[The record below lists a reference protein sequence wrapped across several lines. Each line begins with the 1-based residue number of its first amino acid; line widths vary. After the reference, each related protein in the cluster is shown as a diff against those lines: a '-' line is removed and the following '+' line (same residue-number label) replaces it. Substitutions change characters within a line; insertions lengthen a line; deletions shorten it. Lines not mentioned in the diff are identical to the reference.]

1 MDIKLTR
8 LNILETQSVLLRRC
22 ARESVHRLFVTTDS
36 GNEKRLSFY
45 RYETKSEFRM
55 ISTSKLTKRIYI
67 YIRRKLRGYRKNE
80 SG

>member
-36 GNEKRLSFY
+36 GNEKAMDCSRF
-45 RYETKSEFRM
+45 TD
-55 ISTSKLTKRIYI
+55 TKR
-67 YIRRKLRGYRKNE
+67 KVNFE
-80 SG
+80 

>member
-36 GNEKRLSFY
+36 GNEKR
-45 RYETKSEFRM
+45 
-55 ISTSKLTKRIYI
+55 RIALVLP
-67 YIRRKLRGYRKNE
+67 IRNE
-80 SG
+80 K

>member
-8 LNILETQSVLLRRC
+8 LNILETWFFVVVHAKVCIVYSLRPIL
-22 ARESVHRLFVTTDS
+22 EM
-36 GNEKRLSFY
+36 KRGGLLSFY